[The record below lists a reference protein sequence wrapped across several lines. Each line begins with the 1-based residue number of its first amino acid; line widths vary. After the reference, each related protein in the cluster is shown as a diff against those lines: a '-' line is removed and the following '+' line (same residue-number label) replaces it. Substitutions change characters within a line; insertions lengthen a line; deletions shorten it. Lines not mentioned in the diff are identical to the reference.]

1 MACRCDGLQPGGFER
16 APIASESA
24 IVAVADVSSPRDW
37 LDNALQ
43 IGHHALSMRMKFD
56 WFVEDAGREDAPA
69 PIGLGS
75 INRRLW
81 SSGNYEPRG
90 ERPTLMTR
98 ACAALF

>member
-1 MACRCDGLQPGGFER
+1 
-16 APIASESA
+16 
-24 IVAVADVSSPRDW
+24 
-37 LDNALQ
+37 
-43 IGHHALSMRMKFD
+43 MRMKFD

-81 SSGNYEPRG
+81 ISENYEPSG